1 MLTLATR
8 CCSLLLTCHS
18 VQTTIRAEIAA
29 AAQVLQS
36 PAEVDDAVDAD
47 LEDKVKND
55 TVAQPKNTNAANGN
69 GAAAA
74 TAPAKKSESGEVAFA
89 SKHAHK
95 AKKVKL

>member
-1 MLTLATR
+1 MF
-8 CCSLLLTCHS
+8 
-18 VQTTIRAEIAA
+18 QTTIRAEIAA

-55 TVAQPKNTNAANGN
+55 TVAAPVKPATAHAANGN
-69 GAAAA
+69 GAAAS
-74 TAPAKKSESGEVAFA
+74 APAKKGDSGEVAFA

>member
-1 MLTLATR
+1 MF
-8 CCSLLLTCHS
+8 
-18 VQTTIRAEIAA
+18 QTTIRAEIAA

-55 TVAQPKNTNAANGN
+55 TVAAPVKPATANGN

-74 TAPAKKSESGEVAFA
+74 APAKKADSGEVAFA